1 MPLQATLLEEEDMAP
16 AELMNKSTALLRRI
30 PFSNLSEELLST
42 SGGSAE
48 TYALSE
54 PCAVSCLKFS
64 AATYM

>member
-1 MPLQATLLEEEDMAP
+1 MAP